1 MRRTVLM
8 SSVIFAVGIAIG
20 VLGAQ
25 VLSAQQEAIKRT
37 VLLKTDLAGIEG
49 KEGVIIRVE
58 LAAGAAAGKHY
69 HPGHELVYILQGS
82 GTFEA
87 EGKPPRAVKAGDT
100 LYVTPKLIHDV
111 KNTGKTP
118 VKALVVA
125 IAEKGQ
131 PLTVPVK

>member
-1 MRRTVLM
+1 MRRMALM
-8 SSVIFAVGIAIG
+8 FSFTLAVGIAVGMIG
-20 VLGAQ
+20 DR
-25 VLSAQQEAIKRT
+25 VLSAQQEPIKRT
-37 VLLKTDLAGIEG
+37 VLLKTDLAGMQG
-49 KEGVIIRVE
+49 KEGVMIHVE
-58 LAAGAAAGKHY
+58 LAPGGAAGKHY
-69 HPGHELVYILQGS
+69 HPGHELVYILEGS

-87 EGKPPRAVKAGDT
+87 EGNPPRAVKAGDT